1 MKTQAG
7 PLQPPLEAAAAE
19 GRENANQM
27 RLAVY
32 TDYAYHQVDGEVYAE
47 RAFAVFLARLATHFE
62 RFTVIG
68 RLAPYADRGRYP
80 LGESIEFVPLPYY
93 RSLSE
98 PLPVLKGMA
107 GSIRRFWKALADIDC
122 VWLLGPHPVAIL
134 YAGMSILRRKRVV
147 LGVRQDFPEYIGNR
161 HPNRR
166 SFRLLASA
174 MEGAFRLLGR
184 FCAVVAVGPTLAGHY
199 RPRAASSQLTVSLVD
214 EADIVAPGSKRLD
227 YDGELK
233 VLSVGRLDTE
243 KNPLMLADVL
253 ARLVEQDP
261 RWRLIVCGE
270 GPLAEKLAWRL
281 RRLGVDDHAELLG
294 YVSQDNGLRG
304 LYNECQML
312 LHVSWT
318 EGLPQVLYEA
328 FAAALPVVATDVGG
342 IKQAAGDAVTLIPP
356 ATSTRRWRRLTRC
369 ATMSPCAGAESPRPT
384 R

>member
-1 MKTQAG
+1 METTLTLYLSLHKRSSSHT
-7 PLQPPLEAAAAE
+7 AAPKCTD
-19 GRENANQM
+19 GFPD
-27 RLAVY
+27 RL
-32 TDYAYHQVDGEVYAE
+32 
-47 RAFAVFLARLATHFE
+47 
-62 RFTVIG
+62 
-68 RLAPYADRGRYP
+68 
-80 LGESIEFVPLPYY
+80 
-93 RSLSE
+93 RSLPS
-98 PLPVLKGMA
+98 LRLTVVLN
-107 GSIRRFWKALADIDC
+107 GSAHSLAASITRFWRSLADVDC
-122 VWLLGPHPVAIL
+122 VWLLGPHPLAIL
-134 YAGMSILRRKRVV
+134 YAGMSILRRKLVV
-147 LGVRQDFPEYIGNR
+147 LGVRQDFKEYIGNR

-184 FCAVVAVGPTLAGHY
+184 FCDVVAVGPTLAGHY
-199 RPRAASSQLTVSLVD
+199 KHSRRVLELTVSLVD
-214 EADIVAPGSKRLD
+214 EQNIVAPESKHLD

-233 VLSVGRLDTE
+233 ILSVGRLDTE
-243 KNPLMLADVL
+243 KNPLMLADIL

-356 ATSTRRWRRLTRC
+356 GDVDAAVAALDEMRDDEPLRRRRVAEANALISRSTLEQECQRVADFLDGR
-369 ATMSPCAGAESPRPT
+369 
-384 R
+384 